1 MNKLSKIITLL
12 IFVGFSS
19 FAQKAELQSA
29 INYVKW
35 NDLEKAKASIDNCTS
50 NESTIGMAKTWYWSG
65 FIYQSIND
73 SKDEKLALLK
83 TGALNQAFKSYQKAL
98 ELDAKTNDYTQEISE
113 KMRNIAYSYMD
124 QGINNFQEKKYEE
137 ALTNFEIG
145 IKVKKDF
152 FNQTDTN
159 GISNCALA
167 AYKSGQYTK
176 AALYYTQVISLNAGD
191 SRTFIAL
198 SSSYLNQNDT
208 TSALKTLGQGISK
221 YPQDKDLTSRQF
233 NLYLISGKA
242 NEAFTEIEKSI
253 QLDPTNASL
262 YLNKGILAEQLNKP
276 EEAESAYKK
285 AIELNGGIF
294 DAQYNMGTFYYNQGV
309 EMNRK
314 ANDIKDNT
322 KYAAAKKQADAK
334 FKEALPY
341 LEKAFEINRKD
352 SGVLQSLKVLYS
364 RAGNQEKVNMINK
377 AIEEAKK

>member
-29 INYVKW
+29 MNYVKW
-35 NDLEKAKASIDNCTS
+35 NDLEKAKTSIDKCID
-50 NESTIGMAKTWYWSG
+50 NESTMSMAKTWYWSG
-65 FIYQSIND
+65 FIHQAIAD
-73 SKDEKLALLK
+73 SKDEKLASLK
-83 TGALNQAFKSYQKAL
+83 PGALEQALKSYQKAL
-98 ELDAKTNDYTQEISE
+98 ELDKDNDYTREINE
-113 KMRNIAYSYMD
+113 KMGNIAFNYMD
-124 QGINNFQEKKYEE
+124 AGINNFQEKKYEE

-152 FNQTDTN
+152 FNLTDTN
-159 GISNCALA
+159 GINNCALA
-167 AYKSGQYTK
+167 AYKSGQYAK
-176 AALYYTQVISLNAGD
+176 AAIFYNQVIDLNAGEAK
-191 SRTFIAL
+191 TFIAL
-198 SSSYLNQNDT
+198 SNSYLNQNDT
-208 TSALKTLGQGISK
+208 TSAIKALGQGILK

-253 QLDPTNASL
+253 QLDPTNANL

-276 EEAESAYKK
+276 EEAETAYKK
-285 AIELNGGIF
+285 AIELNAGLF
-294 DAQYNMGTFYYNQGV
+294 DAQYSLGTFYYNQGV
-309 EMNRK
+309 DMNRK
-314 ANDIKDNT
+314 ANDIKDNK
-322 KYAAAKKQADAK
+322 KYEIAKKQADEK
-334 FKEALPY
+334 FKVALPY

-352 SGVLQSLKVLYS
+352 TGVLQSLRVLYS

>member
-29 INYVKW
+29 MNYVKW
-35 NDLEKAKASIDNCTS
+35 NDFEKAKTSIDKCVA
-50 NESTIGMAKTWYWSG
+50 NESTMSMAKTWYWSG
-65 FIYQSIND
+65 FIHQAIAD
-73 SKDEKLALLK
+73 SKDEKLASLK
-83 TGALNQAFKSYQKAL
+83 PGALEQALKSYQKAL
-98 ELDAKTNDYTQEISE
+98 ELDKDNDYSREINE
-113 KMRNIAYSYMD
+113 KMGNIAFNYMD
-124 QGINNFQEKKYEE
+124 AGINNFQEKKYEE

-159 GISNCALA
+159 GINNCALS
-167 AYKSGQYTK
+167 AYKSAQYAK
-176 AALYYTQVISLNAGD
+176 AALYYNQVISLNAGD

-198 SSSYLNQNDT
+198 SNSYLNQNDT
-208 TSALKTLGQGISK
+208 TSAIKALGQGISK

-233 NLYLISGKA
+233 NLYLLSGKA
-242 NEAFTEIEKSI
+242 SEAYVEAEKSI
-253 QLDPTNASL
+253 QLDPTNANL

-276 EEAESAYKK
+276 EEAEAAYKK
-285 AIELNGGIF
+285 AIELNAGLF
-294 DAQYNMGTFYYNQGV
+294 DAQYNLGTFYYNQGV
-309 EMNRK
+309 DMNRK
-314 ANDIKDNT
+314 ANDIKDNK
-322 KYAAAKKQADAK
+322 KYEIAKKQADEK
-334 FKEALPY
+334 FKVALPY

-352 SGVLQSLKVLYS
+352 TGVLQSLRVLYS

>member
-29 INYVKW
+29 MNYVKW
-35 NDLEKAKASIDNCTS
+35 NDLEKAKTSIDNCTA
-50 NESTIGMAKTWYWSG
+50 NESTMSMAKTWYWSG
-65 FIYQSIND
+65 FIYQAIAD
-73 SKDEKLALLK
+73 SKDEKLTALK
-83 TGALNQAFKSYQKAL
+83 PGALEQALKSYKKAL
-98 ELDAKTNDYTQEISE
+98 ELDAKSNDYMQDITE
-113 KMRNIAYSYMD
+113 KMRNIAYNYME
-124 QGINNFQEKKYEE
+124 QGISNFQEKRFEE
-137 ALTNFEIG
+137 ALKNFEIG
-145 IKVKKDF
+145 IAVKRDY

-159 GISNCALA
+159 GINNCALS

-176 AALYYTQVISLNAGD
+176 AALYYNQLLSLNAGD
-191 SRTFIAL
+191 AKTYMAL
-198 SSSYLNQNDT
+198 SSSFLNQNDT
-208 TSALKTLGQGISK
+208 TSALKALGQGISK

-253 QLDPTNASL
+253 QLDPTNANL

-285 AIELNGGIF
+285 AIDLNAGLF
-294 DAQYNMGTFYYNQGV
+294 DAQYNLGTFYYNQGV

-314 ANDIKDNT
+314 ANDIKDNS
-322 KYAAAKKQADAK
+322 KYEAAKKQADAK
-334 FKEALPY
+334 FKAALPY

>member
-1 MNKLSKIITLL
+1 MNKLSKISTLL

-29 INYVKW
+29 MNYIKW
-35 NDLEKAKASIDNCTS
+35 NDLEKAKTSIDKCVA
-50 NESTIGMAKTWYWSG
+50 NESTMSMAKTWYWSG
-65 FIYQSIND
+65 FIYQSIAD
-73 SKDEKLALLK
+73 SKDEKLTALK
-83 TGALNQAFKSYQKAL
+83 PGALEQALKSYKKAL
-98 ELDAKTNDYTQEISE
+98 ELDAKSNDYKQDITE
-113 KMRNIAYSYMD
+113 KMRNIAYNYME
-124 QGINNFQEKKYEE
+124 QGISNFQEKRFEE
-137 ALTNFEIG
+137 ALKNFEIG
-145 IKVKKDF
+145 IAVKRDY

-159 GISNCALA
+159 GINNCALA

-176 AALYYTQVISLNAGD
+176 AALYYNQLLSLNAGD
-191 SRTFIAL
+191 AKTYMAL
-198 SSSYLNQNDT
+198 SSSFLNQNDT
-208 TSALKTLGQGISK
+208 TSALKALGQGISK

-253 QLDPTNASL
+253 QLDPTNANL

-285 AIELNGGIF
+285 AIELNAGLF

-309 EMNRK
+309 EMNKK
-314 ANDIKDNT
+314 ANDIKDNA
-322 KYAAAKKQADAK
+322 KYEAAKKQADTK
-334 FKEALPY
+334 FKAALPY